1 MSTILSTLF
10 AADYPFLE
18 VLWTLLIFFLW
29 VMWFWLLIVII
40 GDVFRRRD
48 IGGGKKTIWLI
59 FILFV
64 PFIGVLAYVLANS
77 DGMAQRNMERSR
89 SQRAQMDEYVRE
101 TAGSGG
107 AAAEIDKA
115 KGLLD
120 SGAITQA
127 EFDAIKAK
135 ALA

>member
-1 MSTILSTLF
+1 VSTILSTLF
-10 AADYPFLE
+10 AADYPFLD
-18 VLWTLLIFFLW
+18 VLWTMLIFFLW

-64 PFIGVLAYVLANS
+64 PFIGVLAYVLTNS
-77 DGMAQRNMERSR
+77 DSMAERNLERAR
-89 SQRAQMDEYVRE
+89 RDRAQFDDYVRE
-101 TAGSGG
+101 TASGGG
-107 AAAEIDKA
+107 AAAEIDRA
-115 KGLLD
+115 KQLLD
-120 SGAITQA
+120 SGSITQA